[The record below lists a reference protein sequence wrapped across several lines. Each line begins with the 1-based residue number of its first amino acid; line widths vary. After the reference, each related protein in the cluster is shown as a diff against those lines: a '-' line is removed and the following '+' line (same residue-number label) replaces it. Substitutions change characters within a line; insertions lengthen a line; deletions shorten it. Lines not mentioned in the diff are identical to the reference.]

1 MYNTAT
7 NNSIPPQTH
16 GAAHIQHCPWRFVP
30 EPRTILRAR
39 KNLTYPERGRDD
51 VFELILACHC
61 STSQTSS
68 LMKRERERERAVAPS
83 ESESH
88 TSPVSF
94 CAGVMLCSS
103 APLLLAA
110 HKIVESIESIH
121 VYKKRNDAGLSS
133 VCPSN
138 IHDCRSLAPTK

>member
-1 MYNTAT
+1 MYNTAS

-68 LMKRERERERAVAPS
+68 LMKRERERAVAPS

-94 CAGVMLCSS
+94 CAGVAVLEC
-103 APLLLAA
+103 AVA
-110 HKIVESIESIH
+110 VG
-121 VYKKRNDAGLSS
+121 RTQ
-133 VCPSN
+133 
-138 IHDCRSLAPTK
+138 DC

>member
-1 MYNTAT
+1 MYNTAS

-39 KNLTYPERGRDD
+39 KNLTYPGRGRDD

-68 LMKRERERERAVAPS
+68 LMKRERERGREQWRRAKAN
-83 ESESH
+83 H
-88 TSPVSF
+88 TRLLFRFVL
-94 CAGVMLCSS
+94 LCSS

-138 IHDCRSLAPTK
+138 IHDCRSLAATK